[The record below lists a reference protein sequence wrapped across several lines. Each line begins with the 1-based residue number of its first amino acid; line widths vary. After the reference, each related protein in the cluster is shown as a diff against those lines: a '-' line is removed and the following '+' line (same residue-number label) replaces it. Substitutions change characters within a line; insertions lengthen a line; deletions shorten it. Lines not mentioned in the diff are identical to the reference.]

1 MEMFRK
7 ENKMNKLRI
16 LFMSILIILSL
27 ATLFVTIAKAED
39 TIYEKDGCIY
49 IIGNP
54 TFEETQ
60 ALEKYRQYRIITRRI
75 QVEREIERAHIIQ
88 IEIIRA
94 DAIKYGIEY
103 QAQLEK
109 EQKENAPKSYT
120 FSNVSEYMYP
130 ENIYENPGTIVTIGD
145 VTNTNT
151 NRNTNSI
158 KN

>member
-1 MEMFRK
+1 MK
-7 ENKMNKLRI
+7 KIISLV
-16 LFMSILIILSL
+16 IILLLICVSSV
-27 ATLFVTIAKAED
+27 FAED
-39 TIYEKDGCIY
+39 QIYEKDGCIY
-49 IIGNP
+49 IIGNLIP
-54 TFEETQ
+54 EETQ
-60 ALEKYRQYRIITRRI
+60 ALEKYRQYRIVTRRI

-88 IEIIRA
+88 IETIRA

-109 EQKENAPKSYT
+109 EQEENAPKSYT
-120 FSNVSEYMYP
+120 FSNVSGYMYP
-130 ENIYENPGTIVTIGD
+130 ENIYENPGTTVTIGD